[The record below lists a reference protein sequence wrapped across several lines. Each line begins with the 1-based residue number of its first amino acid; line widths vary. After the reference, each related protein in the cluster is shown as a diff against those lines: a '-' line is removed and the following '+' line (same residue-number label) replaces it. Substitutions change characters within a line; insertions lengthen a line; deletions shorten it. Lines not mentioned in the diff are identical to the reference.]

1 MTRVFV
7 SSFCLFFV
15 CLFFVL
21 IEKSMRLHS
30 RAQLICLD
38 IVWSARRGYQKK
50 MGMRR
55 VGRHWSVRRNQLV
68 SKQSRRQAVVVD
80 SCETQIKTECR
91 EREKKTKKRTKLS
104 EGNNPVEFLW
114 QPSRTRVGALFF
126 RLLLLLALIHF
137 VFQLLDRLLLFLYL
151 IWRAS
156 AEAFLRRMKDDKR
169 GFGAHLISSFHLEIW
184 LWYLEF
190 FGWRMADE

>member
-21 IEKSMRLHS
+21 IEQSMRLHS

-55 VGRHWSVRRNQLV
+55 VGRHWSVRRDQLV

-137 VFQLLDRLLLFLYL
+137 FFFSFWTAFCSFY
-151 IWRAS
+151 IWYEEPQQKHS
-156 AEAFLRRMKDDKR
+156 FDGWKT
-169 GFGAHLISSFHLEIW
+169 ISVGLVRI
-184 LWYLEF
+184 
-190 FGWRMADE
+190 

>member
-38 IVWSARRGYQKK
+38 KKK

-55 VGRHWSVRRNQLV
+55 VGRHWSVRRDQLV

-91 EREKKTKKRTKLS
+91 EREKKQKNERNNQRETIQLNFYDSPHGHAS
-104 EGNNPVEFLW
+104 EPFSFV
-114 QPSRTRVGALFF
+114 SFF
-126 RLLLLLALIHF
+126 
-137 VFQLLDRLLLFLYL
+137 
-151 IWRAS
+151 S
-156 AEAFLRRMKDDKR
+156 
-169 GFGAHLISSFHLEIW
+169 W
-184 LWYLEF
+184 L
-190 FGWRMADE
+190 